1 MLTKRQYNILSF
13 YLTRSLFLGGGLS
26 LLVGLSKNDLLVTG
40 IVGMLLGYVL
50 LFCFYKKGGI
60 SNILSILIACL
71 VLFINMLANTVL
83 TSTYLLYSTPTFF
96 IVGIFIILVLYLSR
110 FKETIIGRVSE
121 VFIIGSFIAITFA
134 ILGLIYEIEVD
145 NILPLFNTKYI
156 SIIKGVIVFTG
167 ASLLPNL
174 LLLNNTGN
182 LKFRDIQWGYI
193 VGSIL
198 MIMVLFLVVTIYG
211 SEFASIARFPEF
223 MILKKIDVM
232 GYFDNVENILVM
244 EWMFN
249 ILISAFVCINT
260 INKRCPKIC
269 IYGILVFLFI
279 ISEFVFSK
287 SYVSILYVK
296 NYFYY
301 VSFILVMLSLVI
313 KKSKN

>member
-40 IVGMLLGYVL
+40 IIGMLLGYFL

-60 SNILSILIACL
+60 NKYLSILVACL
-71 VLFINMLANTVL
+71 VLLINMLANTVL
-83 TSTYLLYSTPTFF
+83 TSTYLLYSTPTLF
-96 IVGIFIILVLYLSR
+96 IVGIFIILVLYLRR

-121 VFIIGSFIAITFA
+121 IFIVVSFIAILFA
-134 ILGLIYEIEVD
+134 ILGLVPLVELD
-145 NILPLFNTKYI
+145 NMLPLFNTKYI
-156 SIIKGVIVFTG
+156 SIIKGVVVFTG

-182 LKFRDIQWGYI
+182 LKFRDIQYGYI

-198 MIMVLFLVVTIYG
+198 MILVLFLVITIYG

-223 MILKKIDVM
+223 MILKKIDIM

-249 ILISAFVCINT
+249 ILISAFVCIST
-260 INKRCPKIC
+260 INRLSPKIGV
-269 IYGILVFLFI
+269 YSILIFLFI

-301 VSFILVMLSLVI
+301 ISFILVILSLVI